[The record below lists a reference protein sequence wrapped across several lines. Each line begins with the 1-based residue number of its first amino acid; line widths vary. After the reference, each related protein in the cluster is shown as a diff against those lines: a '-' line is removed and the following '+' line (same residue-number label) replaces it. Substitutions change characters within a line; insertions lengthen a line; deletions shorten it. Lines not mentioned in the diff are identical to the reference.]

1 METPEYIEGIPTEKK
16 KSSERRSL
24 IEHYYELLWKE
35 LQRENG
41 TNGIFNPFLG
51 VTVIIKK
58 GESDKKTINRASADW
73 KSTYAVKHLKQ
84 VITLACGKED
94 APVYVEAKTGTQKKN
109 GYKNMAILYH
119 EFVHPELKYLNF
131 MVKLTIGIKSD
142 GKACTILCEQD
153 RDTKQKTNRIQRL
166 PYLKGT
172 HTIGFLPAKLQLF
185 HQPARGRM
193 IFLLLPSL
201 SSHVIPTLACA
212 AAWDLWLRHLGICP
226 C

>member
-16 KSSERRSL
+16 KSHERRNL
-24 IEHYYELLWKE
+24 IEQYYELLWKA

-84 VITLACGKED
+84 VITLACGKKD

-119 EFVHPELKYLNF
+119 
-131 MVKLTIGIKSD
+131 
-142 GKACTILCEQD
+142 
-153 RDTKQKTNRIQRL
+153 
-166 PYLKGT
+166 
-172 HTIGFLPAKLQLF
+172 
-185 HQPARGRM
+185 
-193 IFLLLPSL
+193 
-201 SSHVIPTLACA
+201 
-212 AAWDLWLRHLGICP
+212 
-226 C
+226 

>member
-16 KSSERRSL
+16 KSPERRSL
-24 IEHYYELLWKE
+24 IEHYYDLLWKE

-51 VTVIIKK
+51 VTVLIKK

-131 MVKLTIGIKSD
+131 MVKLIIGIKSD
-142 GKACTILCEQD
+142 GKHVQYCVNKIETQNKKPIV
-153 RDTKQKTNRIQRL
+153 
-166 PYLKGT
+166 
-172 HTIGFLPAKLQLF
+172 
-185 HQPARGRM
+185 
-193 IFLLLPSL
+193 
-201 SSHVIPTLACA
+201 SSDYPT
-212 AAWDLWLRHLGICP
+212 
-226 C
+226 

>member
-1 METPEYIEGIPTEKK
+1 MTVFASLQQKTNTSTLMEIPEFIEGIPTQKK
-16 KSSERRSL
+16 KSKERRSL

-41 TNGIFNPFLG
+41 TNGVFNTFLG

-84 VITLACGKED
+84 VITFACGKKD

-119 EFVHPELKYLNF
+119 EFVHPKMEYLNF

-142 GKACTILCEQD
+142 GKHVQYCVNKIETQNKKPIV
-153 RDTKQKTNRIQRL
+153 
-166 PYLKGT
+166 
-172 HTIGFLPAKLQLF
+172 
-185 HQPARGRM
+185 
-193 IFLLLPSL
+193 
-201 SSHVIPTLACA
+201 SSDYPI
-212 AAWDLWLRHLGICP
+212 
-226 C
+226 